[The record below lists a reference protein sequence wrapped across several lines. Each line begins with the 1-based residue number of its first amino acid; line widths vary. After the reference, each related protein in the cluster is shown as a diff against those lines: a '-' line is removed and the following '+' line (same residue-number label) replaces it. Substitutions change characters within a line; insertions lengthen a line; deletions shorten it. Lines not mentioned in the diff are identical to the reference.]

1 MDNMS
6 FDEWFDIMA
15 GETRNLGYAGI
26 IDRDSFQYD
35 WEENLKPKEVARDFV
50 KEMNS

>member
-1 MDNMS
+1 MDDMG

-15 GETRNLGYAGI
+15 AETRNLGYAGI
-26 IDRDSFQYD
+26 IDRESFQHD
-35 WEENLKPKEVARDFV
+35 WEENLKPIKVAREFV